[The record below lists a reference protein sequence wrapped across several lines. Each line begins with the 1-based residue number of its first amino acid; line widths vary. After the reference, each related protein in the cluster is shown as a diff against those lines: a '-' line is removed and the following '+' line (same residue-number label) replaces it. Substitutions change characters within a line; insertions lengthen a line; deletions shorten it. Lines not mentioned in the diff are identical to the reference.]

1 MDILAI
7 QDMEHVDALEFTRV
21 TKQRFVQ
28 IQKLTALLADGQTL
42 RMKDPNVPEHTGH
55 TETN

>member
-28 IQKLTALLADGQTL
+28 IQKLTANCKPWKW
-42 RMKDPNVPEHTGH
+42 RF
-55 TETN
+55 